1 VYSGCYE
8 LEPHITRYYSCNQE
22 RCWEHVATDGSHWQF
37 KHPKKK
43 GRVTVP
49 HPKKSLG
56 IKTIKSILKQAGL
69 TSEEFEQCLK

>member
-1 VYSGCYE
+1 VCIINYE
-8 LEPHITRYYSCNQE
+8 QEPLTSRDIIRAIKKDN
-22 RCWEHVATDGSHWQF
+22 WEHVSTEGSHWQL
-37 KHPKKK
+37 

-69 TSEEFEQCLK
+69 TPEEFEKCLK